1 MKRTYLVTGA
11 ASGIGAATAD
21 RLAGGSARVIRC
33 DLHDADV
40 VADLTTESGRGK
52 LVADVE
58 TVTGGVLDGVVAVA
72 GIGDPDPSTEKSQ
85 PIGFSG
91 DMRGTITAPT
101 LEKPT
106 ENKTFSAQK
115 E

>member
-1 MKRTYLVTGA
+1 MKRTYVVTGT

-40 VADLTTESGRGK
+40 VADLTTESGWGK

-58 TVTGGVLDGVVAVA
+58 TATGGVLDGVVAVA
-72 GIGDPDPSTEKSQ
+72 GIGDPDPSTVRLNYFGAVAVLEGLLPRLRPKFGSQKSS
-85 PIGFSG
+85 PG
-91 DMRGTITAPT
+91 
-101 LEKPT
+101 
-106 ENKTFSAQK
+106 
-115 E
+115 